1 MAVRGSRP
9 WFLASHLLAAP
20 KARPLLAG
28 SAAPPPLYNSAMQ
41 ERWVEKRP
49 VSDKRRLELEVRHA
63 ATPGGPFVRVGSVTC
78 RVEDWPAFKEYLLD
92 TDREVVEE
100 D

>member
-1 MAVRGSRP
+1 
-9 WFLASHLLAAP
+9 
-20 KARPLLAG
+20 
-28 SAAPPPLYNSAMQ
+28 MQ
-41 ERWVEKRP
+41 EQWVEKRQ

-63 ATPGGPFVRVGSVTC
+63 ATPGGPFERVGSVTC

-100 D
+100 DEEAAFHK